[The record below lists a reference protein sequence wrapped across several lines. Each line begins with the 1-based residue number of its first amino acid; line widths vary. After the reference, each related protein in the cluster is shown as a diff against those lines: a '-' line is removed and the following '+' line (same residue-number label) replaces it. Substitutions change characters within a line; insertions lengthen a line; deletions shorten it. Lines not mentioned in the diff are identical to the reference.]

1 MSELSKQTLESLK
14 DFIGDA
20 LADPEITPT
29 EIAMAIRDSLTD
41 LIEYHQVARAQAEKT
56 LSLLDGQTESSS
68 SFNDFVFLGGASS
81 SDTISFDLNSEY
93 LNQAA
98 QPVDYENLGN
108 WGKDVIDFNDLTDKK
123 KNRKDWDIFS

>member
-1 MSELSKQTLESLK
+1 MSEISKDTLRSLR

-20 LADPEITPT
+20 LADPEITPS
-29 EIAMAIRDSLTD
+29 EIAAAIRDELND

-68 SFNDFVFLGGASS
+68 DFANFAGLG
-81 SDTISFDLNSEY
+81 SDDKIKFDLNSPY
-93 LNQAA
+93 LNNQK
-98 QPVDYENLGN
+98 DTIDFSS
-108 WGKDVIDFNDLTDKK
+108 WGEDVIDFTDITNKK

>member
-1 MSELSKQTLESLK
+1 MSEISKDTLRSLR

-20 LADPEITPT
+20 LSDPEITPS
-29 EIAMAIRDSLTD
+29 EIASAIRDELND

-68 SFNDFVFLGGASS
+68 SFNDFVFLGGESS
-81 SDTISFDLNSEY
+81 NDTISFELNSDY

-98 QPVDYENLGN
+98 QPIDYDNFS
-108 WGKDVIDFNDLTDKK
+108 WGKDVIDFGEIVDKK